1 MITKETLLFKLESL
15 YEQAQEYV
23 DLSNEVCK
31 GTQWRWNEKDY
42 LEIKEAIEEL
52 YGGKDEDR

>member
-23 DLSNEVCK
+23 DLSKDVCK
-31 GTQWRWNEKDY
+31 RTQWRWNELDY

-52 YGGKDEDR
+52 YGGKNEK